1 MANER
6 STRRHKA
13 LRAEFRQQCENRRS
27 PCHLCSQPID
37 YGVPKDN
44 PDAFELDHFYP
55 VSTHPAL
62 VDDPA
67 NFRPSHKSCN
77 GSRGNAEVTPTL
89 GSLSEEW

>member
-13 LRAEFRQQCENRRS
+13 LRAEFRQQCENRHA

-37 YGVPKDN
+37 YTLPKDH
-44 PDAFELDHFYP
+44 PDAFENDHFYP
-55 VSTHPAL
+55 FSTHPEL

-77 GSRGNAEVTPTL
+77 SSRGNAEVTPTL
-89 GSLSEEW
+89 GPPSEAW